1 MSDIQYDKL
10 NWYKVA
16 ELDELDEGRVKS
28 ATAGTKSIAV
38 VHFDGVLERVVR
50 ADIASTRPWTITAP
64 TRVVLSGKA
73 RLKKVLM
80 TNAGCAVPGT
90 AGILIP

>member
-38 VHFDGVLERVVR
+38 VHFDGQYAAMDSKVAFMFRQSSKSIGE
-50 ADIASTRPWTITAP
+50 TMY
-64 TRVVLSGKA
+64 LS
-73 RLKKVLM
+73 
-80 TNAGCAVPGT
+80 
-90 AGILIP
+90 